1 MMNSV
6 VLVHPAVF
14 PATAVDLRYVKIKVV
29 VEKDADGV
37 KK

>member
-1 MMNSV
+1 MNSV
-6 VLVHPAVF
+6 VLVYLAVF
-14 PATAVDLRYVKIKVV
+14 PAMAVDLKYEKINVV